1 MVGVLGLEAK
11 RHKFSSTLS
20 GGQKR
25 KLSVGI
31 ALIGGSKVMRLITLE
46 LFRQCGSFWFSTNN
60 IKDEIFK

>member
-1 MVGVLGLEAK
+1 MVGVLDLEAK

-31 ALIGGSKVMRLITLE
+31 AVLLFFESYSVKNSFLLIVDSQVGTGYPS
-46 LFRQCGSFWFSTNN
+46 
-60 IKDEIFK
+60 

>member
-1 MVGVLGLEAK
+1 MRVFTVKVILHQFWVK
-11 RHKFSSTLS
+11 KS

-31 ALIGGSKVMRLITLE
+31 ALIAGSKVMRLITLE